1 MLAIRELTGNV
12 RRLRVGLAVDAT
24 WVVDDDDGGADFAG
38 GDGDMTRLQPTV
50 Q

>member
-24 WVVDDDDGGADFAG
+24 TWVVDDDGGADRIGIQTAE
-38 GDGDMTRLQPTV
+38 V
-50 Q
+50 AA